1 MTLDAAAGAA
11 AGLGPLVLGRARA
24 RARGF
29 HGSHARRVAGAGN
42 EFWQYRELQPGEAI
56 DRVDWRRSGRSDH
69 LYVRERER
77 EDPVRLWLW
86 VDASPSMAFASAAAL
101 PTKLARARLIAGALG
116 LAAVAGG
123 ERLADLM
130 RPDARGAAPALLAG
144 LGADDGALPAE
155 PLRSGDAVV
164 LIGDCLD
171 GAPTA
176 WIERAA
182 AAGAVGVLIAIVD
195 PAEADFPFAGRTHFE
210 AIEAADAPREFAR
223 AEAVRDDYLAAWAA
237 HLARIETIGA
247 IAGWSSLSHRTDGDP
262 AEVLAAAAAWLRG

>member
-1 MTLDAAAGAA
+1 MSLDAAAAAA

-29 HGSHARRVAGAGN
+29 HGSHARRAAGPGS

-86 VDASPSMAFASAAAL
+86 VDGSPSMDFASTPAV
-101 PTKLARARLIAGALG
+101 PTKLDRARLIAGALG

-123 ERLADLM
+123 ERIADLV
-130 RPDARGAAPALLAG
+130 RPGDRRAAEPMLASIGAS
-144 LGADDGALPAE
+144 DTALPAAV
-155 PLRSGDAVV
+155 LAAGDAV
-164 LIGDCLD
+164 LIVGDFLD
-171 GAPTA
+171 GVPLD

-182 AAGAVGVLIAIVD
+182 AAGAVGAIVAIAD
-195 PAEADFPFAGRTHFE
+195 PAEADFPYSGRTRFE
-210 AIEAADAPREFAR
+210 AVEAGDEARDFAR
-223 AEAVRDDYLAAWAA
+223 AENVRADYLAAWGTHAQQVAA
-237 HLARIETIGA
+237 VGSVE
-247 IAGWSSLSHRTDGDP
+247 GWTSLMHRTDAD
-262 AEVLAAAAAWLRG
+262 AVDALAPLAAWLRG

>member
-11 AGLGPLVLGRARA
+11 AGLGPLVLGQARA

-86 VDASPSMAFASAAAL
+86 VDASPSMDFASAAAL

-130 RPDARGAAPALLAG
+130 RPGERGAAQALLAG
-144 LGADDGALPAE
+144 IGTGDGALPAE

-164 LIGDCLD
+164 LLGDFLD
-171 GAPTA
+171 GVPTD
-176 WIERAA
+176 WIEGAA
-182 AAGAVGVLIAIVD
+182 AAGAVGVAIAVVD

-210 AIEAADAPREFAR
+210 PVEAADAAREFAR
-223 AEAVRDDYLAAWAA
+223 AEAVRDEYLAAWAA
-237 HLARIETIGA
+237 HLARIEAIGA
-247 IAGWSSLSHRTDGDP
+247 IAGWSTLSHRTDTDP
-262 AEVLAAAAAWLRG
+262 AAPLAAAAAWLRG